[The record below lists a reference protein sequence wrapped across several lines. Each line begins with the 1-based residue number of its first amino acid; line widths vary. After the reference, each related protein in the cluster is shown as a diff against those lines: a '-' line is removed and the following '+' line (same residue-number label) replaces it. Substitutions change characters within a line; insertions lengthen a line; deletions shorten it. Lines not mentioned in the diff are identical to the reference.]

1 MSVRVFAAIALA
13 TLGAT
18 ALSACSNVQEK
29 TTGQAL
35 DEATAG
41 TAVKSKLFAVGG
53 FDRFGEVD
61 VEVADRLILLSGR
74 VPSEADKADAERI
87 AWSVGKIEQVANELV
102 VGERDLARD
111 AQDRLITERVRAHLV
126 ANRGVKGVNYNIQV
140 FDGNV
145 YLLGFA
151 ENPQELQ
158 TAAEATAKIGGVKR
172 VVSYVKVRGAQAQA
186 QVFGAQ
192 PATVAP
198 AQEPTY
204 EPLVGAPEPTGRTYS
219 DPYTPGASAP
229 PSSDIQGST
238 LPPVP

>member
-1 MSVRVFAAIALA
+1 MSVRVFAAVIAVA
-13 TLGAT
+13 ALGAP

-41 TAVKSKLFAVGG
+41 TAIKSKLFAVGG

-61 VEVADRLILLSGR
+61 VEVADRLVLLSGR
-74 VPSEADKADAERI
+74 VPSEEDKADAERI
-87 AWSVGKIEQVANELV
+87 AWSVGKIEQVANELMV
-102 VGERDLARD
+102 TERDLARD
-111 AQDRLITERVRAHLV
+111 AQDRLITERVRAHLI
-126 ANRGVKGVNYNIQV
+126 ANRGVKGVNYNVQV

-151 ENPQELQ
+151 GSEQELK

-172 VVSYVKVRGAQAQA
+172 VVSYVKVRGSRAEPQIYGSGVA
-186 QVFGAQ
+186 
-192 PATVAP
+192 AP
-198 AQEPTY
+198 ASNEPTY
-204 EPLVGAPEPTGRTYS
+204 APLVPEPQLEGGYS
-219 DPYTPGASAP
+219 DPYARGASTP

>member
-1 MSVRVFAAIALA
+1 MSVRMLAAVLA
-13 TLGAT
+13 AAVVGVPV
-18 ALSACSNVQEK
+18 LSACSNVQEK

-41 TAVKSKLFAVGG
+41 TAIKTKLFAVGG

-61 VEVADRLILLSGR
+61 VEVADRLVLLSGR

-102 VGERDLARD
+102 VAERDLARD
-111 AQDRLITERVRAHLV
+111 AQDRLITERVRAHLI
-126 ANRGVKGVNYNIQV
+126 ANRDVKGLNYNVQV

-151 ENPQELQ
+151 GSEQELR
-158 TAAEATAKIGGVKR
+158 TAAEAAAKIGGVKR
-172 VVSYVKVRGAQAQA
+172 VVSYVKVKGARAEP
-186 QVFGAQ
+186 QVFGNSPVAQ
-192 PATVAP
+192 QP
-198 AQEPTY
+198 AQEPVY
-204 EPLVGAPEPTGRTYS
+204 EPLVGEPSARSYS
-219 DPYTPGASAP
+219 DPYAPGASTP
-229 PSSDIQGST
+229 PSSGIQASS

>member
-1 MSVRVFAAIALA
+1 MSVRVFAAAIAFA
-13 TLGAT
+13 ALGAP

-41 TAVKSKLFAVGG
+41 TAIKTKLFAVGG
-53 FDRFGEVD
+53 FERFGEVD
-61 VEVADRLILLSGR
+61 VEVADRLVLLSGR
-74 VPSEADKADAERI
+74 VPSEEDKAEAERI

-102 VGERDLARD
+102 VTERDLARD
-111 AQDRLITERVRAHLV
+111 AQDRLITERVRAHLI
-126 ANRGVKGVNYNIQV
+126 ANRGVKGVNYNVQV

-151 ENPQELQ
+151 GSEQELK

-172 VVSYVKVRGAQAQA
+172 VVSYVKVRGARAEPQIYGTGVA
-186 QVFGAQ
+186 
-192 PATVAP
+192 AP
-198 AQEPTY
+198 AANEPTY
-204 EPLVGAPEPTGRTYS
+204 APLVPAPELEGGYS
-219 DPYTPGASAP
+219 DPYARGSSPP
-229 PSSDIQGST
+229 PSSEIQSST

>member
-1 MSVRVFAAIALA
+1 MSVRLFAAIAVVA
-13 TLGAT
+13 LGGAG
-18 ALSACSNVQEK
+18 LSACSNVQEK

-41 TAVKSKLFAVGG
+41 TAIKSKLFAVGG
-53 FDRFGEVD
+53 FERFGEVD
-61 VEVADRLILLSGR
+61 VEVADRLVLLAGR

-102 VGERDLARD
+102 VTDRDLARD
-111 AQDRLITERVRAHLV
+111 AQDRLITERVRAHLI
-126 ANRGVKGVNYNIQV
+126 ANRAVKGLNYNVQV

-151 ENPQELQ
+151 GSELELQ

-172 VVSYVKVRGAQAQA
+172 VVSYVKVRGARAEP
-186 QVFGAQ
+186 QVYGATL
-192 PATVAP
+192 AAP
-198 AQEPTY
+198 AQAAEPTY
-204 EPLVGAPEPTGRTYS
+204 APLVAAEPKSEGGYS
-219 DPYTPGASAP
+219 DPYARGASTPP
-229 PSSDIQGST
+229 PSEIQGSS

>member
-1 MSVRVFAAIALA
+1 MSVRVFAAAVA
-13 TLGAT
+13 FAALGAP

-41 TAVKSKLFAVGG
+41 TAIKTKLFAVGG
-53 FDRFGEVD
+53 FERFGEVD
-61 VEVADRLILLSGR
+61 VEVADRLVLLSGR
-74 VPSEADKADAERI
+74 VPSEEDKAEAERI
-87 AWSVGKIEQVANELV
+87 AWSVGKIEQVANELMV
-102 VGERDLARD
+102 TERDLARD

-126 ANRGVKGVNYNIQV
+126 ANRDVKGVNYNIQV

-151 ENPQELQ
+151 QNERELQ

-172 VVSYVKVRGAQAQA
+172 VVSYVKVRGARAEP
-186 QVFGAQ
+186 QVFGSA
-192 PATVAP
+192 PATQAP
-198 AQEPTY
+198 ANEPTY
-204 EPLVGAPEPTGRTYS
+204 APLVPEPQLEGGYS
-219 DPYTPGASAP
+219 DPYARG
-229 PSSDIQGST
+229 SSSQPESEIQGSS